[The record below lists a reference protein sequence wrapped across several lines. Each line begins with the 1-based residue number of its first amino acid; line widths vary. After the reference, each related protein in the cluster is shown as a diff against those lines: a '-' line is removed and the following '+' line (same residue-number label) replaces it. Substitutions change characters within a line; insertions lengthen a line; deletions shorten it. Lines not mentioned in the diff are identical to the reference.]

1 MPPATRVECAA
12 GCGKGGTLKCSACSQ
27 VTYCSSE
34 CQKKD
39 WKEHKRVCQK
49 RATSPG
55 RGGGIVP
62 LSQQQQQSHQLTH
75 KQAWEKCRDFHKGM
89 DVASSKRDLAAVVK
103 VGGDAVKFASGLPE
117 PMASFEIVRFYVSI
131 SQAMQQGGNMK
142 GALETTKQCVERA
155 EKIYT
160 FDRQG
165 KHSDGKQ
172 SSEVLMSAYLS
183 RAHMLLDSTTNKQR
197 DSGDVVD
204 ALKEAATRASKAL
217 ELCDS
222 LFSEDS
228 GNIARFKPRRVL
240 ALIKERQES
249 FSEALTFARGA
260 YDEVLRAYAK
270 GPPMGSPS
278 PSPSPELL
286 WLDLQQLLVDELT
299 GILMRQKEAIKAEA
313 LAVSDFKHLT
323 KTRKISKNHPVY
335 ADGLNRLAQ
344 VRMQLPDKRQQ
355 ADEDMTA
362 CFKIREKLFD
372 GVNDKDERRL
382 ILADSAVMLTK
393 IRESRGIINEESE
406 VLLKRAAKI
415 YASCGQSIRS
425 GTLKTPFN
433 FHLSIDAD
441 LTRLQVTLRNKNNN
455 CRSSVDDVESD
466 DDAEGVNLTESKVKT
481 VTTSSNR
488 INSTGLGLAQEKK
501 EAPKYTFQPDDGY
514 SRMQA
519 ASTLFEEEHFS
530 AAVVILQ
537 EAVDIFIKKKGPN
550 DPLTV
555 NARQN
560 LALATNKELNMLW
573 RECITSM

>member
-1 MPPATRVECAA
+1 M
-12 GCGKGGTLKCSACSQ
+12 
-27 VTYCSSE
+27 
-34 CQKKD
+34 CQKK
-39 WKEHKRVCQK
+39 
-49 RATSPG
+49 ATSPG
-55 RGGGIVP
+55 RSGGTVP
-62 LSQQQQQSHQLTH
+62 LSQQQQSQLQPQLQAHQLTH
-75 KQAWEKCRDFHKGM
+75 KQAWEKCREFQKGM

-103 VGGDAVKFASGLPE
+103 VGGEAVKFASGLPE
-117 PMASFEIVRFYVSI
+117 PMASFEIVRFNVSI

-155 EKIYT
+155 EKIYA

-183 RAHMLLDSTTNKQR
+183 RAHMLLDSTTNQQR
-197 DSGDVVD
+197 DSGVVVD

-222 LFSEDS
+222 LFSEHS

-240 ALIKERQES
+240 GLIKERQES
-249 FSEALTFARGA
+249 FLEAQTFARGA

-270 GPPMGSPS
+270 GPPVGSPS

-286 WLDLQQLLVDELT
+286 WMDLQQLLVDELT
-299 GILMRQKEAIKAEA
+299 GMLMRQKEAVKAEA
-313 LAVSDFKHLT
+313 LAVSDFQHIT
-323 KTRKISKNHPVY
+323 KTRKISKDHPVY

-362 CFKIREKLFD
+362 CFKIRKKLFD
-372 GVNDKDERRL
+372 GVNDKDGRRL
-382 ILADSAVMLTK
+382 ILADSAAMLTK

-406 VLLKRAAKI
+406 VLLKLAAKI
-415 YASCGQSIRS
+415 YASCEQSIRS
-425 GTLKTPFN
+425 GALKTPFN

-455 CRSSVDDVESD
+455 SCRSSVDDVESD
-466 DDAEGVNLTESKVKT
+466 DDAEDVNSIESKTKT
-481 VTTSSNR
+481 TTTSNR
-488 INSTGLGLAQEKK
+488 ISSTSLGLGQEKKK

-519 ASTLFEEEHFS
+519 ASSLFEEEHFS
-530 AAVVILQ
+530 AAVMILQ
-537 EAVDIFIKKKGPN
+537 EAVDIFIKQKGPD

-573 RECITSM
+573 RECITSYM